1 MYTKLLIILLQ
12 LKSTEYNLN
21 AHTENDWITMAN
33 LYTGDYAEAERNE
46 TL

>member
-21 AHTENDWITMAN
+21 AHTENDWINYGQFVHGGLCRGRM
-33 LYTGDYAEAERNE
+33 E
-46 TL
+46 